1 MVEDKAILKG
11 FSHTCKVLT
20 YSGLKYVDDLE
31 DDDMLYT
38 YDINGGY
45 SEYTEIDSKMVLRD
59 GFYNLTDVRLSGS
72 NGLLLSPTNPL
83 VVTTKNGL
91 LLTHSSGLVK
101 GANLLVCIADDI
113 KELNLNVDMYVEG
126 VLSSALDI
134 VIDSNVKLKCSNV
147 KLLGESLKSKRIRFN
162 VIENGYIRLLEPIT
176 EINDGCLLEGIW
188 SKGIGARLSYLLGIL
203 ECITEDGIVKGSRL
217 RLKHT
222 KSNFVV
228 ELSYLMLTVGIIP
241 MFMGEEDDYT
251 ILEYIVPVN
260 IRKLYNSRLYKGLDD
275 SYEIMSESRI
285 VKRGGEGTRGIRLY
299 FRNLEQNPLKLSY
312 DYYSHI
318 VELKVSNSKYC
329 LVSTMGVPI
338 ML

>member
-1 MVEDKAILKG
+1 MVEDKAIVKG
-11 FSHTCKVLT
+11 FSHTSKVLT
-20 YSGLKYVDDLE
+20 YNGLKYVDDLE
-31 DDDMLYT
+31 EDDMLYT

-45 SEYTEIDSKMVLRD
+45 SEYTEIVDKRVLRD

-91 LLTHSSGLVK
+91 LLSHSSGLVK

-134 VIDSNVKLKCSNV
+134 VIDSNVKLKCSSV
-147 KLLGESLKSKRIRFN
+147 KLLGESLKAKRIKFN
-162 VIENGYIRLLEPIT
+162 VTENGYIRLLEPIT
-176 EINDGCLLEGIW
+176 EINEGLIEGIW
-188 SKGIGARLSYLLGIL
+188 SKGISARLSYLLGIL
-203 ECITEDGIVKGSRL
+203 ECITEVGVVNGSRL
-217 RLKHT
+217 RLKH
-222 KSNFVV
+222 KNANFVV

-241 MFMGEEDDYT
+241 MFMGVEDGYT
-251 ILEYIVPVN
+251 FLEYIVPVN

-275 SYEIMSESRI
+275 LYEIISESRI
-285 VKRGGEGTRGIRLY
+285 VRRGGEGTRGIRLY

-312 DYYSHI
+312 DYYGHI
-318 VELKVSNSKYC
+318 VELKLSKSKYC